1 MPRTRR
7 LVIQGDPGVY
17 HVISRTALN
26 GLPFK
31 DVDKDKLLSIIRRYS
46 KLFFVEILG
55 FSLMSNHFHLVVRML
70 PENRFTVDEV
80 IKRLQNH
87 YGVDMDVPDERIP
100 YYKAKLSGL
109 ANLMKEIKQ
118 TFSVYYNRKYRR
130 RGTLWGERF
139 KSVIVENGETLV
151 NCLAYVELNPIRAG
165 LVEKPED
172 YRWNSLGYHAQT
184 GNRDG
189 FLSLDFGVAE
199 FGVADADERLRL
211 YRRFVYEAGAIDHP
225 NKPTAQK
232 IRKSVLRKARN
243 KDFKP
248 TRMERFLIRT
258 RYFTDS
264 GVIGSKAFVWESFK
278 QFHDLFQN
286 PGRRRP
292 KPVRGLEGIYSLKQL
307 VEIL

>member
-7 LVIQGDPGVY
+7 MIIQGEPGVY
-17 HVISRTALN
+17 HVISRTALK

-46 KLFFVEILG
+46 RLFFVEILG

-70 PENRFTVDEV
+70 PEDRFTVDEL
-80 IKRLQNH
+80 IKRIQDH
-87 YGVDMDVPDERIP
+87 YGVDVDVPEGRIP
-100 YYKAKLSGL
+100 YYKEKLSSIG
-109 ANLMKEIKQ
+109 NFMKEIKQ
-118 TFSVYYNRKYRR
+118 AFSVYYNRKHRR
-130 RGTLWGERF
+130 KGTLWGERF

-165 LVEKPED
+165 LVQKPEE

-184 GNRDG
+184 GNADG

-199 FGVADADERLRL
+199 FGEKDVDERLRL
-211 YRRFVYEAGAIDHP
+211 YRKFVYEVGAVDHP
-225 NKPTAQK
+225 NKPNAKK
-232 IRKSVLRKARN
+232 IRKNVLRKARKKN
-243 KDFKP
+243 FKP
-248 TRMERFLIRT
+248 TQMERFLVRS

-264 GVIGSKAFVWESFK
+264 GVIGSKAFVADAFN
-278 QFHDLFQN
+278 QFQDVFQN

-292 KPVRGLEGIYSLKQL
+292 KPVHGLSGVYSLKKL
-307 VEIL
+307 IEIV